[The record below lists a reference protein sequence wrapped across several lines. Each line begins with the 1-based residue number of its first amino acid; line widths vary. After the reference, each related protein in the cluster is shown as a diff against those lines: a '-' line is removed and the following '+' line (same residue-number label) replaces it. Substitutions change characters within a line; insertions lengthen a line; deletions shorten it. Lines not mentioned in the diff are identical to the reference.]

1 MFGKSRANF
10 SWDDLWCNPP
20 NPTPRKK
27 LRLLARSCSARLCA
41 RPSTDF
47 SVMGLFDCWLISSSL
62 KAWRSLV
69 FSYKDVFFVISD
81 GIVFLKVQCIFIYE
95 GQVQVWCVVYSVRNK
110 CKRHMIEDM
119 SFLVCDTWW
128 FMTKELGPIFY
139 ECKQVVFSTGK
150 VNFFLN
156 DVTGRQWKR
165 SWRGRCSC
173 YGSCRPAYKRPP
185 LIEIRCFTSHW
196 LLMTRNIHQFG
207 CIQQS
212 GSLPSTRQTAVHI
225 SSHVACQRVQ
235 LVFALLFVCFFL
247 EKMSQGSTNDCFLV
261 KITMKHLQ

>member
-1 MFGKSRANF
+1 MELYFWR
-10 SWDDLWCNPP
+10 CNVYLYMRDKYKYDVLYILYEI
-20 NPTPRKK
+20 NVK
-27 LRLLARSCSARLCA
+27 
-41 RPSTDF
+41 
-47 SVMGLFDCWLISSSL
+47 GIWL
-62 KAWRSLV
+62 
-69 FSYKDVFFVISD
+69 
-81 GIVFLKVQCIFIYE
+81 
-95 GQVQVWCVVYSVRNK
+95 
-110 CKRHMIEDM
+110 IEDM

-165 SWRGRCSC
+165 SWHGRCSC

-261 KITMKHLQ
+261 KTTMKHLQ

>member
-81 GIVFLKVQCIFIYE
+81 GIVFLKVQCILFIYE

-119 SFLVCDTWW
+119 SFLVCATWW

-150 VNFFLN
+150 VGSGSVVGAA
-156 DVTGRQWKR
+156 DVHVTAVVDLHTKG
-165 SWRGRCSC
+165 
-173 YGSCRPAYKRPP
+173 
-185 LIEIRCFTSHW
+185 LHW
-196 LLMTRNIHQFG
+196 LKSAVSLVIDSWWLGISINLDAFSNRAPCQARDKLLCTFLLMLPAKG
-207 CIQQS
+207 C
-212 GSLPSTRQTAVHI
+212 H
-225 SSHVACQRVQ
+225 
-235 LVFALLFVCFFL
+235 
-247 EKMSQGSTNDCFLV
+247 
-261 KITMKHLQ
+261 